1 MFNSDNLRLLGKSA
15 IITGA
20 AAGIGNAIAIT
31 FATAGASVLVTHINA
46 DAANHVVD
54 EIQQLGGQAF
64 ACRCDINSEQE
75 LSALADFAVSK
86 LGKVDILVNNAG
98 GGGHKPFDMPMADFR
113 RAYELNVFSFF
124 HLSQLVAPEMEKN
137 GGGVILTIT
146 SMAAENKNTVSKL
159 GKVDILVNNAGGGG
173 PKPFDM
179 PMADFRRAYELNVFS
194 FFHLS
199 QLIAPEMEKN
209 GGGVILTITSMAAEN
224 KNINMTSYAST
235 KPPAS
240 HMVRNMAF
248 DLGEKNIRVNGIAPG
263 AILTNALKSVITP
276 EIEQKMLQH
285 TPIRRLGQPQ
295 DIANAALF
303 LCSPAASW
311 VSGQILTVSGG
322 GVQELN

>member
-1 MFNSDNLRLLGKSA
+1 MKLLEGKTA
-15 IITGA
+15 VITGA
-20 AAGIGNAIAIT
+20 ARGIGKEIALKYASEGCNIAFTDLVIDENGKKTEEEIAAYGVKCKGYASNA
-31 FATAGASVLVTHINA
+31 
-46 DAANHVVD
+46 
-54 EIQQLGGQAF
+54 
-64 ACRCDINSEQE
+64 
-75 LSALADFAVSK
+75 ADFAATEAVVNEIK
-86 LGKVDILVNNAG
+86 NDFGRIDILVNNAG
-98 GGGHKPFDMPMADFR
+98 GGGPKPFDMPMADFR

-146 SMAAENKNTVSKL
+146 SMAAENKN
-159 GKVDILVNNAGGGG
+159 
-173 PKPFDM
+173 
-179 PMADFRRAYELNVFS
+179 
-194 FFHLS
+194 
-199 QLIAPEMEKN
+199 
-209 GGGVILTITSMAAEN
+209 
-224 KNINMTSYAST
+224 INMTSYASS
-235 KPPAS
+235 KAAAS
-240 HMVRNMAF
+240 HLVRNMAF

-263 AILTNALKSVITP
+263 AILTDALKSVITP

>member
-1 MFNSDNLRLLGKSA
+1 M
-15 IITGA
+15 ITGA
-20 AAGIGNAIAIT
+20 GAGIGKEIAIT
-31 FATAGASVLVTHINA
+31 FATAGASVVVSDINA

-64 ACRCDINSEQE
+64 ACRCDITSEQE
-75 LSALADFAVSK
+75 LSALADFAISK

-98 GGGHKPFDMPMADFR
+98 GGGPKPFDMPMADFR

-146 SMAAENKNTVSKL
+146 SMAAENKN
-159 GKVDILVNNAGGGG
+159 
-173 PKPFDM
+173 
-179 PMADFRRAYELNVFS
+179 
-194 FFHLS
+194 
-199 QLIAPEMEKN
+199 
-209 GGGVILTITSMAAEN
+209 
-224 KNINMTSYAST
+224 INMTSYASS
-235 KPPAS
+235 KAAAS
-240 HMVRNMAF
+240 HLVRNMAF

-263 AILTNALKSVITP
+263 AILTDALKSVITP